1 MSERGRVGC
10 ILPSGIAT
18 DDTTKEFFAALV
30 STDQLASL
38 WHFENEEFVFPAV
51 HHAFRFCLVTMARG
65 RAAGSASQMVFYA
78 RQVAHLNDPE
88 RLIELA
94 AKDFVALN
102 PNTRTCPT
110 FRWRR
115 DAEIN
120 KGIYRRVPVLWREEV
135 EDGNPWGIRFLRMLD
150 MSVDSGSFHDRAA
163 CARDGFVLAGNVFA
177 RGGAKRLP
185 LYEAK
190 MVHHFD
196 HRFATYEGQTEA
208 QSNQGKCPELDD
220 TAHADPLKVPLPYYW
235 VDDSVVHERLADRW
249 ARTWLLGWRDIA
261 RSSDMRTV
269 IVDLLP
275 RFAVGNKLPLC
286 LPDQTPPLCACLFG
300 NLASLVLDYC
310 ARQKVAG
317 TSLNVFLVNQFPV
330 LAPQTYSSSVG
341 DNSKQIW
348 QGWVAERVLELTYTS
363 HDMAGFAMDAGY
375 SGPPFRWDPE
385 RRAILRAELDAAFF
399 HLYGLDADDTAYIL
413 DTFPVLRDKEVRQFG
428 EYRTRRL
435 VLERY
440 AALAT
445 AIATRTP
452 YTSPLSPPPASPL
465 AAHPGNIEAVAS
477 AAEADGTRETL
488 YITRGSATEVRIP
501 GVKIATYTTR
511 LGRAADAE
519 LDTPQAVAAEDSAR
533 KFRVV
538 QRVTFVPRRGE
549 HWDAIDDHF
558 ELLDLERK
566 FASLRALVGVST
578 PAQVDDY
585 IAELEREDQGRQAR
599 RLAGKRRVIDR
610 MSLRDQPLLNALQGE
625 IFRLPLDRQVFLE
638 GPPGTGKT
646 TTLIRRIARTR
657 NADILAEE
665 EQDLIDATGTR
676 DIFSDV
682 SRWVMFSPTSLL
694 QLYLREAFNREKVPA
709 ASYNLLTWPSKRREL
724 ARGALGFLRA
734 PDNPGGFE
742 LDEELVCLADESSPA
757 LARLHDEL
765 KGVAE
770 SAIVTQTTAA
780 LAIAATS
787 TDPAVVAGMA
797 RLRQRIH
804 VDKIEVRDV
813 MALLEEGALLTPAV
827 DALKNETD
835 QATKTLVA
843 SLVRPGTG
851 LSDELL
857 QQLADLS
864 TQRGVDAPDG
874 AEDDDDDAESTPTR
888 APGMS
893 MKLLAARVLQAALAD
908 AARAVHRQRRP
919 GARTARVLEILGDRA
934 PAPEALRVLGQ
945 RLDLLSSLRTIARA
959 PQRLLT
965 SVASAYQRMRGV
977 HRARLLRTERTSA
990 AGARVLTPSEV
1001 DIIVLVMLGTARR
1014 FFEQDRRRLERD
1026 IPLWLARIRDC
1037 YLAQVFVDEATDFSA
1052 VQLACMAELAHP
1064 RVRSW
1069 FAAGDFRQRITAH
1082 GTRDASELEW
1092 LAKTTGLPQGV
1103 DRRPIVTA
1111 YRQSPPLRRLAE
1123 AMDGQPSV
1131 GPSSAQASGADDAD
1145 GGDPLPLLRENLVQ
1159 DDVAEWISARLEEI
1173 EDRSGTTPSIAI
1185 LVDGDAQ
1192 VEAFAARLKPAV
1204 RRHSLSVVGC
1214 PGGLSIGDGAS
1225 VRVFDVRHIKGLEF
1239 EAVFFVGID
1248 ALERSLPGL
1257 FDRFLYVGV
1266 TRAATFL
1273 GVTCEGGLPSRLE
1286 HVRDHFSGSTWTIS
1300 D

>member
-1 MSERGRVGC
+1 MRKKKRVG
-10 ILPSGIAT
+10 A
-18 DDTTKEFFAALV
+18 V
-30 STDQLASL
+30 SQ
-38 WHFENEEFVFPAV
+38 
-51 HHAFRFCLVTMARG
+51 
-65 RAAGSASQMVFYA
+65 RAATGNSKPKPSKPKPSKPKPSKPKPSKPKPSKPKPSKPKPSKA
-78 RQVAHLNDPE
+78 RAGAPAPK
-88 RLIELA
+88 RSK
-94 AKDFVALN
+94 AKDSAPSSRVN
-102 PNTRTCPT
+102 RTGKKRAT
-110 FRWRR
+110 QHRR
-115 DAEIN
+115 SAMSDKLVLTAEQQARVESLSAEI
-120 KGIYRRVPVLWREEV
+120 L
-135 EDGNPWGIRFLRMLD
+135 
-150 MSVDSGSFHDRAA
+150 
-163 CARDGFVLAGNVFA
+163 
-177 RGGAKRLP
+177 
-185 LYEAK
+185 
-190 MVHHFD
+190 
-196 HRFATYEGQTEA
+196 
-208 QSNQGKCPELDD
+208 
-220 TAHADPLKVPLPYYW
+220 
-235 VDDSVVHERLADRW
+235 
-249 ARTWLLGWRDIA
+249 
-261 RSSDMRTV
+261 
-269 IVDLLP
+269 
-275 RFAVGNKLPLC
+275 
-286 LPDQTPPLCACLFG
+286 
-300 NLASLVLDYC
+300 
-310 ARQKVAG
+310 
-317 TSLNVFLVNQFPV
+317 
-330 LAPQTYSSSVG
+330 
-341 DNSKQIW
+341 
-348 QGWVAERVLELTYTS
+348 
-363 HDMAGFAMDAGY
+363 
-375 SGPPFRWDPE
+375 
-385 RRAILRAELDAAFF
+385 
-399 HLYGLDADDTAYIL
+399 
-413 DTFPVLRDKEVRQFG
+413 
-428 EYRTRRL
+428 
-435 VLERY
+435 
-440 AALAT
+440 
-445 AIATRTP
+445 
-452 YTSPLSPPPASPL
+452 
-465 AAHPGNIEAVAS
+465 GNIEAVAS
-477 AAEADGTRETL
+477 AAEAALSQRVNVSPGDVLVNAGNQMAQVSLAVHSLSGVSSAQRQHLHRVKEEPLISRAEIEWTNGTRETL